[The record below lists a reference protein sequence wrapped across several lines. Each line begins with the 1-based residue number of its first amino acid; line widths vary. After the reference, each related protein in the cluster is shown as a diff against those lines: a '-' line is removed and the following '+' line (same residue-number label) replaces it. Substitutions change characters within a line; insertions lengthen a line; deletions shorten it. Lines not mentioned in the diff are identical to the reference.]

1 MATSSASQSA
11 KKASASS
18 ALSHELE
25 LIIPWED
32 LAREYQKVLQR
43 VATRVKVAGFRPG
56 KVPASIAE
64 KMVDQPAIYQQA
76 LENILPTH
84 LQQLLTAQPVEFIG
98 QPELDPIEMEPEKD
112 WKFTVRLAKIPV
124 VKLGKYEPVV
134 KKASSEEKARQEKAA
149 KEAAKSDKKGETSDA
164 AHDHDHDHAGHDH
177 SHDHNHAP
185 SQTELDDQR
194 VRTML
199 AALVDHTQIEI
210 PDQLVRQEVN
220 RDLKRLAEQLERV
233 KMTIEQYLQVRKQSF
248 DDLRAELSENAKKS
262 WQIEFIMSALA
273 DDRKIETT
281 DADIDAYLAK
291 HNLKD
296 ISTES
301 RDSLKGPLRRQKVV
315 EWLLA
320 A

>member
-18 ALSHELE
+18 TLSHELE
-25 LIIPWED
+25 LTIPWVD
-32 LAREYQKVLQR
+32 LGREYQKVLQR
-43 VATRVKVAGFRPG
+43 VAKRVKVDGFRAG

-64 KMVDQPAIYQQA
+64 KMVDQPALYQQA
-76 LENILPTH
+76 LENILPTQ

-98 QPELDPIEMEPEKD
+98 QPEIDPIEMEPGKD

-124 VKLGKYEPVV
+124 IKLGKYEPVV
-134 KKASSEEKARQEKAA
+134 KKAATEEKSLQEKAA
-149 KEAAKSDKKGETSDA
+149 KELAKTAKKDDKTAADA
-164 AHDHDHDHAGHDH
+164 AHDHDHAGHDH
-177 SHDHNHAP
+177 AHDHSHAP

-194 VRTML
+194 VRAIL
-199 AALVDHTQIEI
+199 AALVDHTQIQI
-210 PDQLVRQEVN
+210 PEQLIRQEVN

-233 KMTIEQYLQVRKQSF
+233 KMSVEQYLQVRKQSF
-248 DDLRAELSENAKKS
+248 EDLRTELSETAQRS

-273 DDRKIETT
+273 DERKLEATN
-281 DADIDAYLAK
+281 ADISEYLKK

-296 ISTES
+296 ISDES

-315 EWLLA
+315 EWLLSA
-320 A
+320 